1 MSKMIFY
8 TFVPFDES
16 KLNRAYNV
24 RIFYLKKAFE
34 NLGYIVYFI
43 DGFYEDRIKKIKEIW
58 KLIEKGEKIDFV
70 YGELPNLPFLLTSK
84 NRIPIIFNNYD
95 IKFFN
100 FLKNKKIKIGLFV
113 RDLHHLTSA
122 LDSLNLFKK
131 VAYQFFLNLSINY
144 LKNFVDIF
152 FGPSNA
158 FLEIFSFFYKV
169 NKQNLIELM
178 PGLIL
183 NNINPNNIEYFYY
196 ENMLNL
202 IYVGGI
208 YDNIELFKCFQDL
221 HINNVNNVFLYFI
234 TRLNEIKINYKYF
247 FSIPLI
253 KILEAN
259 KKDLIKYYQLSDIS
273 SLFFK
278 SFVLKKIKGYQF
290 FNNDYLSLAV
300 PVKFLEYL
308 ENLKP
313 VITYKEAFVSKI
325 VKEYDIGWVID
336 YNYLALKELLLYL
349 LNNKQEII
357 SKRKNILKIMGS
369 YSWENVAKKIIDNLK
384 YS

>member
-1 MSKMIFY
+1 MNKMIFY
-8 TFVPFDES
+8 TFVPFDET

-24 RIFYLKKAFE
+24 RIYYLKKAFE
-34 NLGYIVYFI
+34 NLGYKVYFI

-58 KLIEKGEKIDFV
+58 KLIEKGEKINFV

-95 IKFFN
+95 IKFIK
-100 FLKNKKIKIGLFV
+100 FLKNKKIKIGLFI

-131 VAYQFFLNLSINY
+131 EVYKFFFNLSINY

-152 FGPSNA
+152 FGPSNV
-158 FLEIFSFFYKV
+158 FLEMFSFFYKV

-234 TRLNEIKINYKYF
+234 TRLNEIKINYKVF

-259 KKDLIKYYQLSDIS
+259 KKDLINYYRLSDIS

-278 SFVLKKIKGYQF
+278 SFVLKEIKGYQF

-308 ENLKP
+308 ENFKP
-313 VITYKEAFVSKI
+313 VITYKEAFVSRI
-325 VKEYDIGWVID
+325 VQEYDIGWVID

-357 SKRKNILKIMGS
+357 NKRKNILKIVNN

-384 YS
+384 YL